1 METSGSNWANE
12 AGSRVSGMAD
22 ELNDRLKDA
31 GANLRDIDEQ
41 ARAFIKE
48 SPFVALAAALAGGFL
63 LGRLLRRL

>member
-1 METSGSNWANE
+1 METSGSTWADE
-12 AGSRVSGMAD
+12 ASSRLGGIAD

-48 SPFVALAAALAGGFL
+48 SPFVALAAAVVGGFL
-63 LGRLLRRL
+63 LGRLLSRL